1 MDATPYIVSAR
12 KYRPKDFEAVVGQSH
27 VTDTLEHEVASGHLA
42 QALLFT
48 GPRGVGKTTCARILA
63 RRINE
68 VHTGP
73 DQDYSLN
80 IFELDAASNNSVD
93 DIRQLIDQVRFA
105 PQVGRFKVYIIDE
118 VHMLSQ
124 AAFNAFLKTLEEPPA
139 HAIFILATTEKHKVL
154 PTILSR
160 CQIFDFKRIGLQD
173 IAHHLR
179 FVADKEGIQAEEEA
193 LHAIAEKAD
202 GALRDSLSIFDRV
215 AAFARGGVMT
225 YDIVRENL
233 QLLDRSVFFQSVEF
247 MLAGNNTGLLLQ
259 MNEVLD
265 RGFDLHRY
273 IGGLASHVRDILLAK
288 HDATVVLM
296 DVPDSVKAQYR
307 EQAAAASPGFLATAL
322 KALSQ
327 CDLSYRASSNPR
339 LLVEIALLELAG
351 YGQGEDLAEKKKPS
365 PAALNPTQDSS
376 ARSTP
381 ESAPSQP
388 SEPTSASEVSP
399 PSAIP
404 TPGSP
409 VEPALSQNSTPAEPV
424 DRVENDASGPQTV
437 SSSDSITLAKAS
449 SATTPEH
456 GERYV
461 APASLAEAFDGPSD
475 GPATSAEGN
484 SDSNDPGAGVMRS
497 SNGSEK
503 GATKVETLPA
513 SESPRK
519 SRSMFS
525 LKAQLR
531 PQSGTEV
538 GEEIVASQA
547 PIEIKRVSPFSQNAL
562 ETAWMDAVKTMEDR
576 PIIHSV
582 IAKTIPVLEDEFRV
596 RISVENRVQADYL
609 DGVRDELVGV
619 LRAALE
625 NDAVRL
631 MAVVEEGSSNAK
643 IVYTPEERYQFLLEK
658 NSHLAE
664 FRREFKLDLE

>member
-27 VTDTLEHEVASGHLA
+27 VTETLEHEVASGHLA

-215 AAFARGGVMT
+215 TAFAQGGVMT
-225 YDIVRENL
+225 YEMVRENL
-233 QLLDRSVFFQSVEF
+233 QLLDHSVYFLSVQH
-247 MLAGNNTGLLLQ
+247 MLAGDSTALMLQ
-259 MNEVLD
+259 INDVSD
-265 RGFDLHRY
+265 QGFDLHRY
-273 IGGLASHVRDILLAK
+273 IGGLASHVRDVLLAK
-288 HDATVVLM
+288 HDATVALM
-296 DVPDSVKAQYR
+296 DVPDTLKTQYR
-307 EQAAAASPGFLATAL
+307 EQAAAASPGFLAQAL

-339 LLVEIALLELAG
+339 LLVEIALLEVAG
-351 YGQGEDLAEKKKPS
+351 YGQGEELAEKKKPS
-365 PAALNPTQDSS
+365 S
-376 ARSTP
+376 A
-381 ESAPSQP
+381 
-388 SEPTSASEVSP
+388 EVSP
-399 PSAIP
+399 ADSPKSPSDSTSNQF
-404 TPGSP
+404 TPSDSNSEGQEPVKEVDIDPLVEVSVSP
-409 VEPALSQNSTPAEPV
+409 KLPSLVDEPADSESVPNASPP
-424 DRVENDASGPQTV
+424 ASG
-437 SSSDSITLAKAS
+437 TLK
-449 SATTPEH
+449 EQ
-456 GERYV
+456 GERHV
-461 APASLAEAFDGPSD
+461 TPASLAEAFDAPEDAAEVKMPVEALPVTDAASIQALPADPAPAAEVPPKVTSD
-475 GPATSAEGN
+475 GSRRP
-484 SDSNDPGAGVMRS
+484 RS
-497 SNGSEK
+497 S
-503 GATKVETLPA
+503 
-513 SESPRK
+513 
-519 SRSMFS
+519 FS
-525 LKAQLR
+525 LKAQLQ
-531 PQSGTEV
+531 PASAISSGDEVSEEPVETEV
-538 GEEIVASQA
+538 
-547 PIEIKRVSPFSQNAL
+547 KRLTPFSQNSL
-562 ETAWMDAVKTMEDR
+562 ETAWLDTVKIMEDR
-576 PIIHSV
+576 PVIHSV
-582 IAKTIPVLEDEFRV
+582 IAKTIPILEDDFRV

-609 DGVRDELVGV
+609 EGVRDELVGT
-619 LRAALE
+619 LRSMLD

-631 MAVVEEGSSNAK
+631 LAVVEEGASNAK
-643 IVYTPEERYQFLLEK
+643 IVYTPEERFQFLLEK
-658 NSHLAE
+658 NPHLAE

>member
-27 VTDTLEHEVASGHLA
+27 VTETLEHEVASGHLA

-233 QLLDRSVFFQSVEF
+233 QLLDRSVFFQSVEY

-327 CDLSYRASSNPR
+327 CDLSYRSSSNPR

-365 PAALNPTQDSS
+365 PAALNPAPDSS
-376 ARSTP
+376 THSTP
-381 ESAPSQP
+381 DPDLRTP
-388 SEPTSASEVSP
+388 SEPLPTSEAISSSAP
-399 PSAIP
+399 PVP
-404 TPGSP
+404 TPPRELEVPQNSSA
-409 VEPALSQNSTPAEPV
+409 VEPDTRIQKTMSA
-424 DRVENDASGPQTV
+424 PQTA
-437 SSSDSITLAKAS
+437 SNPDSFSLTEAP

-456 GERYV
+456 GERHV
-461 APASLAEAFDGPSD
+461 APASLAEAFDGPNDQPVSSSETD
-475 GPATSAEGN
+475 AHPAKLEAGFKPSTAPSV
-484 SDSNDPGAGVMRS
+484 PGISR
-497 SNGSEK
+497 
-503 GATKVETLPA
+503 VETTQP

-519 SRSMFS
+519 PRSTFS

-531 PQSGTEV
+531 PQSEAEV
-538 GEEIVASQA
+538 GDPMVATQA
-547 PIEIKRVSPFSQNAL
+547 PPEVKRVSPFSQNAL

-658 NSHLAE
+658 NPHLAE